1 MDLVTGNRLA
11 AYLRAEKSLEHARSD
26 LDEIM
31 LQVPH
36 QADDEMASPA
46 LLHHLARAVA
56 ARQHLNDA
64 GAALELERE

>member
-1 MDLVTGNRLA
+1 MPGPIC
-11 AYLRAEKSLEHARSD
+11 
-26 LDEIM
+26 DEIM
-31 LQVPH
+31 LRVPH